1 MRWRRLLSMQN
12 VRLSE
17 DDWMGMVTQLAQ
29 LKGWDWFH
37 VRPAMKRGARLWVT
51 PVAGTLGMGWPD
63 LVLVKHGRPILW
75 VELKAES
82 GALTED
88 QKRVH
93 EVLRSAQQDV
103 QVWRPPDWPR
113 VVEALS

>member
-1 MRWRRLLSMQN
+1 MQN

-17 DDWMGMVTQLAQ
+17 DDWYGMVTQLAQ

-63 LVLVKHGRPILW
+63 LVLVKAGRPVLW
-75 VELKAES
+75 VELKADR
-82 GALTED
+82 GTLTED
-88 QKRVH
+88 QRRVH
-93 EVLRSAQQDV
+93 DVLRSAHQDV